1 MHWRE
6 LHHWEYGWGL
16 DHGHADCEGEDHGDD
31 TGVHD
36 EALPESGNQFSN
48 LQKKEKK
55 LKK

>member
-48 LQKKEKK
+48 LQKKDKK
-55 LKK
+55 